1 MGCWLMSFPLK
12 LFVVSQTLGVSG
24 AWEEL
29 GGANNIT
36 ARGCGDFAAHA
47 GAFSSP
53 PGQSP
58 LKEICQH

>member
-29 GGANNIT
+29 GGANIT
-36 ARGCGDFAAHA
+36 ARGCAHAAHA